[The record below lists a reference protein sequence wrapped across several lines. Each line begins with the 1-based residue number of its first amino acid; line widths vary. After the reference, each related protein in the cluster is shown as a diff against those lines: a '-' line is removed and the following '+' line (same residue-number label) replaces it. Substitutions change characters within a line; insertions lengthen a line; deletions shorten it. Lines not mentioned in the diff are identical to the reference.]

1 MPRAPGTIE
10 HKTREFVFMTEWTWD
25 PDDFA
30 ALWYRDGIDRFPRP
44 LHYQSKYKTVGPFE
58 EHAARVRARLDRE
71 EQELIRLAF
80 HTLTDSELRIH
91 ILGSSTVTDRGG
103 VREYRIVGARAGQN
117 GMVLAQ
123 AAIDGIDGPIRGRL
137 FRAEQ
142 LPTRLVALLPR
153 CDPGRAEPGTF
164 HVRDLED
171 REQGFTHR
179 GPREQ
184 YERVALRPADGGG
197 NAGLLVGSI
206 LDRPNPWYA
215 MQWYDIT
222 GDGRYLEQRTREHI
236 SVRPATGQGIAAC
249 FSEWID
255 KALARIRDED
265 GERW

>member
-1 MPRAPGTIE
+1 
-10 HKTREFVFMTEWTWD
+10 EWTWD

-58 EHAARVRARLDRE
+58 EHAARVRARLDRD

-80 HTLTDSELRIH
+80 HTLTESELRIH

-123 AAIDGIDGPIRGRL
+123 AAIDGVDGPIRGRL

-164 HVRDLED
+164 HIRDLED
-171 REQGFTHR
+171 RDLEDRDQGFTHR

-184 YERVALRPADGGG
+184 YE
-197 NAGLLVGSI
+197 
-206 LDRPNPWYA
+206 
-215 MQWYDIT
+215 
-222 GDGRYLEQRTREHI
+222 
-236 SVRPATGQGIAAC
+236 
-249 FSEWID
+249 
-255 KALARIRDED
+255 
-265 GERW
+265 

>member
-1 MPRAPGTIE
+1 
-10 HKTREFVFMTEWTWD
+10 MTEWTWD

-30 ALWYRDGIDRFPRP
+30 VLWYRNGIDRFPRP
-44 LHYQSKYKTVGPFE
+44 LHYRSKYKTVAPFDA
-58 EHAARVRARLDRE
+58 HAARVRDRLDRDE
-71 EQELIRLAF
+71 RELIELAF
-80 HTLTDSELRIH
+80 HTLTESDLRIQ
-91 ILGSSTVTDRGG
+91 ILGSSTRTDRGG
-103 VREYRIVGARAGQN
+103 VREYRIVGARAGQH

-123 AAIDGIDGPIRGRL
+123 AAIDGVDGPIRGRL

-142 LPTRLVALLPR
+142 LPARLVGLLPP

-171 REQGFTHR
+171 REQEFTYR

-206 LDRPNPWYA
+206 LDSPAPWFA

-222 GDGRYLEQRTREHI
+222 GDGRYLEHRTREHI

-249 FSEWID
+249 FGEWID
-255 KALARIRDED
+255 KALARIHDEEA
-265 GERW
+265 ERW